1 MTCALALFT
10 LVSAH
15 RILVGSVMLLGLLL
29 RCGQACAADEAAP
42 PQLCPPQFLSAASGQ
57 TLEAHATAC
66 ADWAPVTTSATSVT
80 SASAEADPR
89 AEPPAERQPAAE
101 VLTAASVSALATG
114 AGPVPGAV
122 AREAA
127 LAMADAQPPAAAT
140 SWRQLPGLRWVGQLR
155 VQGGGL
161 VLHDAATQYFVK
173 LRGIRGVRMGFKL
186 AF

>member
-1 MTCALALFT
+1 MTSALALFT

-15 RILVGSVMLLGLLL
+15 RLLVGLVVMLGLLL
-29 RCGQACAADEAAP
+29 RCGQASAADEAAP
-42 PQLCPPQFLSAASGQ
+42 PQLCPPQFVSASSGQ

-66 ADWAPVTTSATSVT
+66 ADWAPASTEGATRPDSVDDGEPVVAASPVSA
-80 SASAEADPR
+80 
-89 AEPPAERQPAAE
+89 
-101 VLTAASVSALATG
+101 LTAAG
-114 AGPVPGAV
+114 AAPVPGAV

-127 LAMADAQPPAAAT
+127 LAMADAQPPAAAG
-140 SWRQLPGLRWVGQLR
+140 WRELPGLRWVGQLR